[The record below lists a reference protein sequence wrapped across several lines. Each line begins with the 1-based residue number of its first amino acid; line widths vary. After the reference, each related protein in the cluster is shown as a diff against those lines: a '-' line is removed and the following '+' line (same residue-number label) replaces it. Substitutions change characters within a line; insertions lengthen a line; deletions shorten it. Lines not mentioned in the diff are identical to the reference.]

1 MCGWRLRRRRERCN
15 PAADDELFYWFL
27 TIDFVFGVL
36 VVLLILCGFVG
47 GILSSVSICKRA
59 PGVYEIVD
67 FHFLR
72 FLLVFGAC
80 LLAAKIAAGFA
91 KFLLSVL
98 NVLSRTHGY
107 AKKAVDL
114 LRAHASE
121 KSGGKP
127 QNLPLDIPGGL
138 LYNTKAVKKKTL
150 QKDAEE
156 PAPGLETIMA
166 KDLHITFLLDFYGD
180 MLTDKQREV
189 VECYY
194 NEDLSLAE
202 IAEVKG
208 ITRQGVRDAI
218 KRAEQQLLEME
229 ERLGLAKRFRK
240 VQEELTAICDRALQ
254 IEAQNEENG
263 GDPVIRQNVEAILA
277 SAKELVD

>member
-1 MCGWRLRRRRERCN
+1 MCGRKMRERKKRSE
-15 PAADDELFYWFL
+15 PVTTEGELLYRTL
-27 TIDFVFGVL
+27 AVDFAFGIGEI
-36 VVLLILCGFVG
+36 LLIGGGFAG
-47 GILSSVSICKRA
+47 SILSSASIRHA

-67 FHFLR
+67 FDFLHF
-72 FLLVFGAC
+72 FLVFGVC
-80 LLAAKIAAGFA
+80 LFAAFLTAGTA
-91 KFLLSVL
+91 KLLLCVL
-98 NVLSRTHGY
+98 DVLGETHFY
-107 AKKAVDL
+107 AKTAARL
-114 LRAHASE
+114 LCTRETEE
-121 KSGGKP
+121 KP
-127 QNLPLDIPGGL
+127 ENLSLDNPARL
-138 LYNTKAVKKKTL
+138 LYNTKAVKKKAL
-150 QKDAEE
+150 QRGAGDA
-156 PAPGLETIMA
+156 APGLETTMA

-218 KRAEQQLLEME
+218 KRAELQLLEME
-229 ERLGLAKRFRK
+229 ERLGLAKRFHK
-240 VQEELTAICDRALQ
+240 VQEELTSICDRALQ
-254 IEAQNEENG
+254 IEAQNEKNG

>member
-1 MCGWRLRRRRERCN
+1 M
-15 PAADDELFYWFL
+15 
-27 TIDFVFGVL
+27 
-36 VVLLILCGFVG
+36 
-47 GILSSVSICKRA
+47 
-59 PGVYEIVD
+59 
-67 FHFLR
+67 
-72 FLLVFGAC
+72 
-80 LLAAKIAAGFA
+80 AGFA

-127 QNLPLDIPGGL
+127 ENLPLDIPGGL

-166 KDLHITFLLDFYGD
+166 KDLHITFPLDCYGD

-229 ERLGLAKRFRK
+229 ERLGQLPNRK
-240 VQEELTAICDRALQ
+240 EQKAY
-254 IEAQNEENG
+254 
-263 GDPVIRQNVEAILA
+263 IRQVYHEIKEEYTPILKRMTRTEGRVLLKLIDRETEYTAYEVLREFRGGFVAGFWQGVWRIFGQNLKSEYDAEGEDRMIEQIIIYYEAGLP
-277 SAKELVD
+277 